1 MGFGYSKLRFP
12 EVQTLT
18 LSFPSPF
25 QLQADRKT
33 ASGHRGALGQV
44 VASHADQVREP
55 NAVLDPYRFTRHPVA
70 FLVLIR
76 TVLKPSSAA
85 LKSRARKTTQ
95 VSYYLFWKSWEAAM
109 SVISVSRI

>member
-1 MGFGYSKLRFP
+1 MNF
-12 EVQTLT
+12 VQTLT
-18 LSFPSPF
+18 LSLFSLF
-25 QLQADRKT
+25 QLQADLRI

-76 TVLKPSSAA
+76 TVLKPSSVV
-85 LKSRARKTTQ
+85 LKNRARKTTQ
-95 VSYYLFWKSWEAAM
+95 VSYYLFWKSCE
-109 SVISVSRI
+109 SNKG